1 MRRAILNI
9 GPDVRAGEAT
19 VAEAAEV
26 MLELLGG
33 PGLAA
38 RTGAGLD
45 RGAGAAAR
53 PGRAAETIG
62 WHPRLQGRP
71 ALDWT
76 AEWYAGWRDGQ
87 DPATMAEAQI
97 ARFEAL

>member
-1 MRRAILNI
+1 
-9 GPDVRAGEAT
+9 

-33 PGLAA
+33 PSWRHEPVPGSIEALALQ
-38 RTGAGLD
+38 LD
-45 RGAGAAAR
+45 

-87 DPATMAEAQI
+87 DPAAMAEAQI
-97 ARFEAL
+97 ARFKAL

>member
-1 MRRAILNI
+1 VPGSI
-9 GPDVRAGEAT
+9 EAL
-19 VAEAAEV
+19 A
-26 MLELLGG
+26 LQLDPGG
-33 PGLAA
+33 
-38 RTGAGLD
+38 
-45 RGAGAAAR
+45 
-53 PGRAAETIG
+53 GRAIG
-62 WHPRLQGRP
+62 WHPSLQGRP